1 MAVLAPTYNG
11 GLVNTT
17 FTTNNSSFTT
27 TNVTPSAYFSSANLN
42 PLMDLNELDE
52 LSVKSASNS
61 KSIETG
67 RVEKGSNSD
76 QKIKLMFST
85 YHFTPSNI
93 KCYLYLKNKHY

>member
-1 MAVLAPTYNG
+1 L
-11 GLVNTT
+11 
-17 FTTNNSSFTT
+17 
-27 TNVTPSAYFSSANLN
+27 ANLN

-76 QKIKLMFST
+76 QKIKLIDAEFST
-85 YHFTPSNI
+85 YPFHTI
-93 KCYLYLKNKHY
+93 KYKMLPISQKINTTEDINVKDIVQMWCQIR